1 MTPEEEAII
10 QQLIQYGMTP
20 EEAFYYA
27 AQQGLIFPEMGMID
41 ASTDGSDTM
50 GGELPT
56 GLSNP
61 TVGVA
66 NMASDGPWRTQAF
79 TDPMG
84 ENLATN
90 PQAAT
95 GSGWPF
101 PVGRGGYGDLIAA
114 MVTNDF
120 NPGDPRPPSPGVNIQ
135 RTPGPPFAFGKAD
148 FGGTTPGFSSFGG
161 QHTGGPVQRTAGQ
174 NDRNP
179 GFVPGRSS
187 LAAMRSG
194 TSAGQNAGQSGM
206 PTTPKREQGPQ
217 GSQGASR
224 GKPPVSGDFK
234 NYGQQ
239 RKAEVHARN
248 DERKA
253 ARPTVAG
260 SRPNPSPAQK
270 AAPRVAAARAGAR
283 PATSGLP
290 AGMKPPRAQ
299 PGSVPPPARASG
311 APTRTPYSQKPQTKI
326 GGMLT
331 KISRPSSTGFS
342 GRR

>member
-27 AQQGLIFPEMGMID
+27 AQQGLIFPEMGMAD

-50 GGELPT
+50 GGEM
-56 GLSNP
+56 GVGNP
-61 TVGVA
+61 AQMGMA
-66 NMASDGPWRTQAF
+66 NQPVLGPNRSQAF
-79 TDPMG
+79 ADPMG
-84 ENLATN
+84 EQMATASAS
-90 PQAAT
+90 PI
-95 GSGWPF
+95 GSGWPHA
-101 PVGRGGYGDLIAA
+101 VGGGGLAGQLTAALAMNGVGPGGD
-114 MVTNDF
+114 
-120 NPGDPRPPSPGVNIQ
+120 RPPGNVTIQDPG
-135 RTPGPPFAFGKAD
+135 RLPHAWGMPD
-148 FGGTTPGFSSFGG
+148 FGGSMPGSLTSGR
-161 QHTGGPVQRTAGQ
+161 QITQNAPIQ
-174 NDRNP
+174 NDGPYNRKGDP
-179 GFVPGRSS
+179 GYVPGRSGV
-187 LAAMRSG
+187 AASNRNDTSGAQATGDRTRMPQKAERS
-194 TSAGQNAGQSGM
+194 
-206 PTTPKREQGPQ
+206 EV
-217 GSQGASR
+217 R